1 MVMKNREQVTAKT
14 VKTIYRMLDLSNQ
27 SKREKFK
34 SWSEQKTQD
43 NFGSDK
49 KIILDSATQGR
60 KDENNV

>member
-1 MVMKNREQVTAKT
+1 MKSKAQVTTKT
-14 VKTIYRMLDLSNQ
+14 VKSIYRILDLSSQ

-60 KDENNV
+60 KEENNV